1 MSATHN
7 ALSTLAPRDDLA
19 PWIFPHPANGSC
31 VSVRMPQARLGRA
44 REAPLADLIPPRG
57 VVGYDVIAHVGL
69 ERFLHHRQREEI
81 RAALA
86 AEQMRFQVLALRDRA
101 FQRGNQR
108 TLRSLPGL
116 PRRASSRFR
125 SRSAYGTG
133 GARVESAFIRWRLAA
148 SHRCDGRGRPRHAWR
163 KNLKAHCRWPS
174 PAGVSG

>member
-1 MSATHN
+1 MLVDAREDAQSCSVCGGPMRVQKTWERTGM
-7 ALSTLAPRDDLA
+7 TLRHGSFRIRQTVHACPSGCRKQGLA
-19 PWIFPHPANGSC
+19 
-31 VSVRMPQARLGRA
+31 VRG
-44 REAPLADLIPPRG
+44 EAPLADLIPPRG

-86 AEQMRFQVLALRDRA
+86 AEQMRFQILAPRDRA

-116 PRRASSRFR
+116 PRKASSRFG
-125 SRSAYGTG
+125 SRSAC
-133 GARVESAFIRWRLAA
+133 GAGIRWRLAA

-163 KNLKAHCRWPS
+163 KNLKAHCW
-174 PAGVSG
+174 